1 MNGFNSKL
9 DTVEKNQI
17 SQKEIFRLNHGEA
30 KNTHAHTHTQACK
43 RHIGQMKTFN
53 TYVIVILKAERDQDK
68 ENGQTR
74 GIIN

>member
-1 MNGFNSKL
+1 M
-9 DTVEKNQI
+9 ER
-17 SQKEIFRLNHGEA
+17 QKIHTL
-30 KNTHAHTHTQACK
+30 THTHTQACK